1 MLFTLQQNNTLNL
14 PSVANRLSLS
24 DFCAKYALR
33 LKAMVEIRKLR
44 RQLVNEV
51 NLLLPSLR
59 LDISAKLETP
69 GEERCLLLR
78 QIVLSGM
85 VNQVARKVQLQY
97 DYDALS
103 ASSRFFKLFHL
114 YCVLVIMLV
123 ENSFLLGVYYYY
135 KPS

>member
-1 MLFTLQQNNTLNL
+1 
-14 PSVANRLSLS
+14 
-24 DFCAKYALR
+24 
-33 LKAMVEIRKLR
+33 MVEIRKLR

-51 NLLLPSLR
+51 NILLPSLR

-103 ASSRFFKLFHL
+103 ASSRFF
-114 YCVLVIMLV
+114 
-123 ENSFLLGVYYYY
+123 
-135 KPS
+135 